1 MRVAW
6 ITNDLSNFD
15 GILQPGGCALYRS
28 MLPRGVLMDSQVSD
42 FGRPA
47 WTGQHGYGVRMTKDV
62 ARFGYDV
69 VVMKQM
75 MQRWVPAEME
85 AAKKVGQKLV
95 VDIDDHYDG
104 LHQDNMAFETT
115 DPTKNKISNRDYYNQ
130 VIELADL
137 VTVSTPFLL
146 EYYKDQGVKE
156 VRLARNGIS
165 PIQFARRKHTSVG
178 KPVIGWVGAMKWRSG
193 DAETLADWFGDF
205 LEEHDLLFHH
215 AGHMDD
221 AKLFWDAAKINPNR
235 VLLSPMRIISEY
247 HNMFNMDIGIVP
259 LNDIDF
265 NKAKSTIKG
274 LEYAASNI
282 PFVAQA
288 TPEYV
293 RLSELGVGR
302 VAATPEQWQAHLIE
316 LLDYKTR
323 KREAA
328 VQHNLVMKE
337 HTVLAR
343 KQEWEAIF
351 NEFDGHTSNVKRF
364 DVAYGV
370 AQ

>member
-15 GILQPGGCALYRS
+15 GVLQPGGCAFYRC
-28 MLPRGVLMDSQVSD
+28 MLPQGVLWMYST

-47 WTGQHGYGVRMTKDV
+47 WTGQHGYGVRITKDK

-75 MQRWVPAEME
+75 MQRWVPKEME
-85 AAKKVGQKLV
+85 IAKKLGQKLI

-104 LHQDNMAFETT
+104 LHEDNLAFKTT
-115 DPTKNKISNRDYYNQ
+115 NPDENKISNREYHNQ

-137 VTVSTPFLL
+137 VTVSTPFLY
-146 EYYKDQGVKE
+146 EYYKDKGVPN
-156 VRLARNGIS
+156 VMLTRNGIS
-165 PIQFARRKHTSVG
+165 PNQFDKRKHTSA
-178 KPVIGWVGAMKWRSG
+178 KPVLGWVGAMHWRSG
-193 DAETLADWFGDF
+193 DIETLSPWLGDF
-205 LEEHDLLFHH
+205 LEEHDLMLHH

-221 AKLFWDAAKINPNR
+221 AKLFWDAAQIDPNR
-235 VLLSPMRIISEY
+235 VMLSPMRIISEY
-247 HNMFNMDIGIVP
+247 HNMFNMDIGLVP

-265 NKAKSTIKG
+265 NRAKSTIKG

-288 TPEYV
+288 TPEYS
-293 RLSELGVGR
+293 RLAELGVGR
-302 VAATPEQWQAHLIE
+302 VASTPEQWQAHLTE

-328 VQHNLVMKE
+328 IQRTKVLKE
-337 HTVLAR
+337 HTIFAR
-343 KQEWEAIF
+343 KADWQAA
-351 NEFDGHTSNVKRF
+351 FDQFAGHFAKIKSF
-364 DVAYGV
+364 DVPYGV
-370 AQ
+370 AGG